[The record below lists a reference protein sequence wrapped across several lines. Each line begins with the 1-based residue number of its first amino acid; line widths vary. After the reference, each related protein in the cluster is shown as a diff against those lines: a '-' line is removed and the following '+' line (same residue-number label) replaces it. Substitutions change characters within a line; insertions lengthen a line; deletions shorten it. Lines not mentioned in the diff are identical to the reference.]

1 MWTYPTYPPPIQ
13 SELFY
18 TALEKCRA
26 QSQKML
32 GAFKPPD
39 TPSARAVCVRT
50 RPQRGHTS
58 WGLFH
63 PVSADRED
71 KGSYRA
77 EKAYSGVGR

>member
-39 TPSARAVCVRT
+39 TPSARAVCVRDT
-50 RPQRGHTS
+50 RFLELSFVDEVPTLCSLIDCSLLTGILR
-58 WGLFH
+58 L
-63 PVSADRED
+63 PRLEL
-71 KGSYRA
+71 
-77 EKAYSGVGR
+77 